1 MSEERLQ
8 KILQLIENN
17 RTISAREL
25 ESQLYVSSAT
35 VRRDLAELSRRGLIV
50 RSHGKAMAVT
60 RMAHAVTH
68 GSPALSGDPIGAAA
82 AALVKPH
89 SIVFIGAGRSSLSLA
104 KAVSRVPDLTVVTDS
119 MTVADTLC
127 GHAAHLHCTGGHLRA
142 GTDALFGSQAAELTG
157 IFYYHIAF
165 FSSDSVTESG
175 DITFYN
181 YDRMTV
187 LQTAARHAEK
197 KVLLFSREQM
207 NAEPGSGLL
216 RLKDMDYIVTDIPG
230 YFSSGFSGTV
240 IGTGD

>member
-8 KILQLIENN
+8 KILRLIENN
-17 RTISAREL
+17 RTISAKEL

-35 VRRDLAELSRRGLIV
+35 IRRDLAELSRRGLIV

-68 GSPALSGDPIGAAA
+68 GGPVQPDDPIGAAA

-89 SIVFIGAGRSSLSLA
+89 SIIFIASSRFSLSLA

-119 MTVADTLC
+119 MDAAEALC
-127 GHAAHLHCTGGHLRA
+127 GHAAHIHCTGGRLPS
-142 GTDALFGSQAAELTG
+142 GYDALSGGQAADLAG
-157 IFYYHIAF
+157 LFYTHMAF
-165 FSSDSVTESG
+165 FSGDSVTESG

-181 YDRMTV
+181 YDRMRV

-207 NAEPGSGLL
+207 NAEPGSSLL
-216 RLKDMDYIVTDIPG
+216 HVKDMDFVVTDIPG
-230 YFSSGFSGTV
+230 YFSSGCYGTV
-240 IGTGD
+240 IGAGE

>member
-8 KILQLIENN
+8 KKLRLIESN
-17 RTISAREL
+17 RTISAKEL

-35 VRRDLAELSRRGLIV
+35 IRRDLAELSRRGLIV

-68 GSPALSGDPIGAAA
+68 GGPAQPGDPIGSAA

-89 SIVFIGAGRSSLSLA
+89 SIIFIAAGRFSRSLA
-104 KAVSRVPDLTVVTDS
+104 EAVSRVPDLTVVTDS
-119 MTVADTLC
+119 MTAANLLC
-127 GHAAHLHCTGGHLRA
+127 GHAAHVHCTGGRLQA
-142 GTDALFGSQAAELTG
+142 ENDALSGSPAAELAG
-157 IFYYHIAF
+157 RFYTHMAF
-165 FSSDSVTESG
+165 FSCDALTESG

-181 YDRMTV
+181 YDRLTV
-187 LQTAARHAEK
+187 LQTAVRHAEK

-216 RLKDMDYIVTDIPG
+216 HLKDMDYLVTDLPG
-230 YFSSGFSGTV
+230 YFSSGYHGTV
-240 IGTGD
+240 IGAGD